1 MNPTMTS
8 PRPDEAHVEVAWTPA
23 TRERVP
29 GGIAV
34 AALMAAMLGMLT
46 LAVVNVFTA
55 ASPDFNK
62 WVHNVG
68 KLWMPGAQGI
78 GPYSGKETGETAL
91 FWKLLD
97 ALRPGDIVVADS
109 YYCTYW
115 LLAACRA
122 RDVHVVMRNHHRRD
136 DAPAD
141 ARRLVKGQCVA
152 TWSRPPRPEW
162 MDEATYAAMPD
173 ALEVRLVESVN
184 AQAGQRTER
193 IVIATTPAMTA
204 IVPAT
209 MKAGA

>member
-78 GPYSGKETGETAL
+78 GPYSGKETLAL
-91 FWKLLD
+91 IGWLGSWVILHL
-97 ALRPGDIVVADS
+97 ALRK
-109 YYCTYW
+109 
-115 LLAACRA
+115 
-122 RDVHVVMRNHHRRD
+122 RDVDLSRWFIVF
-136 DAPAD
+136 
-141 ARRLVKGQCVA
+141 LVGVGVA
-152 TWSRPPRPEW
+152 TTLIWPPVFE
-162 MDEATYAAMPD
+162 Y
-173 ALEVRLVESVN
+173 L
-184 AQAGQRTER
+184 AGH
-193 IVIATTPAMTA
+193 
-204 IVPAT
+204 
-209 MKAGA
+209 